1 MKLLKIFAIVML
13 LMLIPETIDAGVRR
27 VRRVLRV
34 HRQRVRVRAAVQ
46 PVLQR
51 LQERQ

>member
-27 VRRVLRV
+27 VRRV